1 MKWHNSPTCTGL
13 LGQPKG
19 MRGGVADLRRENIL
33 DAYVRQ
39 QQQQQQQPADGLQM
53 KTQIQPLPEPSMIET
68 HRPLIACKTEA
79 AMLGS

>member
-39 QQQQQQQPADGLQM
+39 QQQQQQQHSVERQTKRGILKNLNRKLNRD
-53 KTQIQPLPEPSMIET
+53 
-68 HRPLIACKTEA
+68 
-79 AMLGS
+79 